1 MPLIPAIERQ
11 RQVDVCE
18 FKASLLY
25 RASSWIV
32 RATQRYPVW
41 RKNKTQQKKDSKKS
55 QIGRKEGGRK
65 SKFGLWGRRMGG
77 DFIKQTESIRSCVLN

>member
-41 RKNKTQQKKDSKKS
+41 RKNKTKTAKIPNWTEGRGQKNQNLGYGGVEWEEISLSK
-55 QIGRKEGGRK
+55 Q
-65 SKFGLWGRRMGG
+65 
-77 DFIKQTESIRSCVLN
+77 VY

>member
-41 RKNKTQQKKDSKKS
+41 RKNKTQQNKDSKNPKLD
-55 QIGRKEGGRK
+55 GRKGAENQNLGYGGVEWEEISL
-65 SKFGLWGRRMGG
+65 SK
-77 DFIKQTESIRSCVLN
+77 RSLLDHVF